1 MPTTGLFYLVMK
13 KHSDFNKLR
22 LRTQERSFDQYITSS
37 DQTVQLELTE
47 IFQAIE
53 FVKYITFNV
62 FPDAIILIVSW
73 RGLHK
78 KIVCTS

>member
-1 MPTTGLFYLVMK
+1 MT
-13 KHSDFNKLR
+13 KHSDFNKLL
-22 LRTQERSFDQYITSS
+22 LRTQERNFDQYIASS
-37 DQTVQLELTE
+37 NQTVQLELTE
-47 IFQAIE
+47 MFQAIE
-53 FVKYITFNV
+53 VVKYITFNV

>member
-1 MPTTGLFYLVMK
+1 MK
-13 KHSDFNKLR
+13 KHSDFNKLL
-22 LRTQERSFDQYITSS
+22 LRTQERNFDQYIASS
-37 DQTVQLELTE
+37 NQTVQLELTE
-47 IFQAIE
+47 IFQTIE

-62 FPDAIILIVSW
+62 FPDAIIILIVSW